1 MSWQHHCYNHG
12 GFTEWWSFKFC
23 YCNWEAFCFGVDGV
37 STFQGIKIGVIK
49 NKHKLCT
56 FFHWGSFVV
65 HKCNLAFKTLFTL
78 GIISSIENLLQ
89 NCHAYFAH
97 SPKRHLKFIKL
108 IDMMETKG
116 FKMFKNVKTRWIF
129 LLDPLRRILLKYK
142 PLLAKM
148 FMDSN
153 NNQVVRITSTLNYYM
168 FLALYVICYNV
179 FCIF

>member
-1 MSWQHHCYNHG
+1 M
-12 GFTEWWSFKFC
+12 
-23 YCNWEAFCFGVDGV
+23 A
-37 STFQGIKIGVIK
+37 
-49 NKHKLCT
+49 
-56 FFHWGSFVV
+56 
-65 HKCNLAFKTLFTL
+65 HKCNLTFKTLFTL
-78 GIISSIENLLQ
+78 GIVSSIKNLLQ

-116 FKMFKNVKTRWIF
+116 LKMFKNVKTYWIF
-129 LLDPLRRILLKYK
+129 LLDPLRRILLKYR

-153 NNQVVRITSTLNYYM
+153 NNQFVKITFTLNYYM
-168 FLALYVICYNV
+168 FIALYVICYNV